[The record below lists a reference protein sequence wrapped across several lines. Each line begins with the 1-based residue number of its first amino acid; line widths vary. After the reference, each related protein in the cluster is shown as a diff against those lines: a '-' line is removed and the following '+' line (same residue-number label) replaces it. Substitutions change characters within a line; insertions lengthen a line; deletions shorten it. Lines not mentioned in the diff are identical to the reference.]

1 MEDICLDFHPDHMKD
16 VAEEIV
22 MYVIEKKLKDVKKT
36 GELLDFL
43 VTKHAL
49 LPSQLENA
57 FYILLDMSPDL
68 IIDIPTLMQNVA
80 MLLSKFSERYWGT
93 SLNNVRCFGVFF
105 DPLPPPCQNFL
116 Y

>member
-1 MEDICLDFHPDHMKD
+1 MDEYLQLCDKNSTMEDICLDFHPDHMKD

-80 MLLSKFSERYWGT
+80 MLLSKFSEPYSGA
-93 SLNNVRCFGVFF
+93 LECV
-105 DPLPPPCQNFL
+105 
-116 Y
+116 